1 MEVLV
6 GVGFDQPTSTNFG
19 IIAGRYFLLR
29 NSIVEV
35 VGRISEGARRS
46 L

>member
-19 IIAGRYFLLR
+19 IIAGRDFLLR
-29 NSIVEV
+29 NSIVEI
-35 VGRISEGARRS
+35 VGIIYEGARQS
-46 L
+46 S